1 MQYKQCTE
9 EHTTDKS
16 TDGSVVTRRCYESE
30 AQSRQTHN
38 QTQTQKWDGGNG
50 EEAAGSNGQMGMEIW
65 KGGDGNAKVKR
76 GWKWKSGNMA
86 GMERWRCDGNGKV
99 EV

>member
-16 TDGSVVTRRCYESE
+16 TDASVVTQKCYESE

-65 KGGDGNAKVKR
+65 KGGDG
-76 GWKWKSGNMA
+76 
-86 GMERWRCDGNGKV
+86 MEMQR
-99 EV
+99 

>member
-9 EHTTDKS
+9 EHTTDNS
-16 TDGSVVTRRCYESE
+16 TDASVVTRRCYESE

-50 EEAAGSNGQMGMEIW
+50 EEAAGSNGQMGM
-65 KGGDGNAKVKR
+65 
-76 GWKWKSGNMA
+76 GWKCKGEK
-86 GMERWRCDGNGKV
+86 GVEMEKWEYGGNGKV